1 VVSNHIVY
9 RLAMPPSRKRIA
21 WVRLLEAH
29 TVLVDLFEAE
39 LRRDCGVPLAWYD
52 VLIKVWLAP
61 GHRLRMADLADQ
73 VLLSRS
79 WLTRRVDQL
88 EEAGLVRREHV
99 GEDGRGVLAVMTE
112 QGLETFAAMERSHT
126 RSIEEHF
133 SSLLTRDEAAVLVAA
148 CGRIAIAGRASL
160 ARDRVS
166 A

>member
-1 VVSNHIVY
+1 MGSNYIPY
-9 RLAMPPSRKRIA
+9 CLAMPPSRTRIA

-39 LRRDCGVPLAWYD
+39 LRRDCGVPVTWYD
-52 VLIKVWLAP
+52 VLIKIWLAP

-99 GEDGRGVLAVMTE
+99 GEDGRGVLAVMTP
-112 QGLETFAAMERSHT
+112 QGLETFAEMETSHT
-126 RSIEEHF
+126 RSIEQHF
-133 SSLLTRDEAAVLVAA
+133 SSLLTSEEAAVLERA
-148 CGRIAIAGRASL
+148 CERIATAGRASL
-160 ARDRVS
+160 KRDQIPV
-166 A
+166 